1 MNDTATLLS
10 IDYLLGV
17 KKIEESGKFRG
28 KKIFKNKTKTPWK
41 Q

>member
-17 KKIEESGKFRG
+17 EKIKESGNLRG